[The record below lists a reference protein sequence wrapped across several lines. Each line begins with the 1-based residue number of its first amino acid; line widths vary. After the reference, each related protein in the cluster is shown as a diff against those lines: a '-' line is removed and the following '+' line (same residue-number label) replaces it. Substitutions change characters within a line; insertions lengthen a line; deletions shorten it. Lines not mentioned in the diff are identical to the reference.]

1 MKNMTINEFIEELS
15 SEKPLGGGSACSL
28 VASLAASLGSMVAN
42 LTIGKK
48 KYSQYNEELTKLLLE
63 SNNMTQLLLQGIEN
77 DQIAFQPLSNAYKL
91 SKDDPERE
99 EIMQHALRQAA
110 LSPYNLLVDT
120 TKVIDLLER
129 YSKIGSIIVISDAA
143 TGAML
148 AYGALYGEVMN
159 IKVNTSKITDM
170 KFKNDLESKADE
182 LLTTYS
188 QKALNIYNY
197 VNERITNG

>member
-1 MKNMTINEFIEELS
+1 MINMTIDEFIKDLAS
-15 SEKPLGGGSACSL
+15 DKPLGGGSACG
-28 VASLAASLGSMVAN
+28 LAASLSAALGSMVAS

-48 KYSQYNEELTKLLLE
+48 KYSQYDKELTKLLSE
-63 SNNMTQLLLQGIEN
+63 SNDLAQLLLQGIEN

-91 SKDDPERE
+91 SKDDPDKE
-99 EIMQHALRQAA
+99 EIMQHALKQAA

-120 TKVIDLLER
+120 TKVIELLER
-129 YSKIGSIIVISDAA
+129 YSKIGSTIVISDAA

-159 IKVNTSKITDM
+159 IKVNTAKITDK
-170 KFKNDLESKADE
+170 KFKDDLESKAEE

>member
-1 MKNMTINEFIEELS
+1 MINITINEFVKDLS
-15 SEKPLGGGSACSL
+15 SDKPLGGGAACGL
-28 VASLAASLGSMVAN
+28 VASLAAALGSMVAN

-48 KYSQYNEELTKLLLE
+48 KYSQYDKELTKLLSE
-63 SNNMTQLLLQGIEN
+63 SNDLAQLLLQGIEN
-77 DQIAFQPLSNAYKL
+77 DQLAFQPLSNAYKL
-91 SKDDPERE
+91 SKDDSDRE
-99 EIMQHALRQAA
+99 EIMQHALRGAA
-110 LSPYNLLVDT
+110 LSPYTLLVDT

-159 IKVNTSKITDM
+159 IKVNTAKITDK
-170 KFKNDLESKADE
+170 KFKDDLETKADE